1 MKIED
6 WKTILHMVGK
16 NAIEQGQKPMA
27 SPGPVEIYLLR
38 TDKQEKF
45 QKWVGPIEP
54 GGNVLRTEN

>member
-1 MKIED
+1 
-6 WKTILHMVGK
+6 MVGK
-16 NAIEQGQKPMA
+16 NAIEQGQKPMV